1 LCKKEEPI
9 SKTSIRMK
17 YGIHHP
23 NRRDYEMAQY
33 QITEIFELL
42 HHLFFEKN
50 QGFGDGGTCGI
61 NLESNPS

>member
-1 LCKKEEPI
+1 
-9 SKTSIRMK
+9 MK